1 MQGERAPRGP
11 FNLFSRSLQK
21 KKRKQRRL
29 SNGELVRAAELHPPP
44 SPPHDQRRHTSL
56 LHLLT
61 HMLLKCFFE
70 GAQAGR
76 ELNASWNMC
85 TVCVC
90 LQVYMHGY
98 YHVCALIAGVHLAAE
113 PSSGAPGVGVARAP
127 PTPSYPVQLPPTP
140 PHALVASAA
149 AALLCRDAPAHLNG
163 ADVPSLT
170 SITPGGP
177 TRPGR
182 GGWDQ
187 PVAKINSV
195 LPRKKIIFCSAAD
208 RVTPALCNK
217 LMNVL

>member
-1 MQGERAPRGP
+1 
-11 FNLFSRSLQK
+11 
-21 KKRKQRRL
+21 
-29 SNGELVRAAELHPPP
+29 
-44 SPPHDQRRHTSL
+44 
-56 LHLLT
+56 
-61 HMLLKCFFE
+61 MLLKCFFE

-127 PTPSYPVQLPPTP
+127 PTPTNPLQP

-149 AALLCRDAPAHLNG
+149 VAAALLCRESSCSSQWCRR

-177 TRPGR
+177 THPGR
-182 GGWDQ
+182 GGRDQ
-187 PVAKINSV
+187 PVAKNQ
-195 LPRKKIIFCSAAD
+195 FCSPSKENNFLFGG
-208 RVTPALCNK
+208 RSCHSG
-217 LMNVL
+217 LM